1 MVSIKTIAKSS
12 DSIIQ
17 RIEKQLAQNSEVYI
31 DTAINKKIDG
41 EISTLGKEKLIA
53 DHISDLAKG
62 YDSDS
67 KDKLLFL
74 LIKLYNLNKQAHESI
89 LRELKNDKRL
99 LNSRIKTKV
108 AKSKVHVDIYKKLLS
123 IANKHYQ
130 FVKDYAK
137 NFSPGKRYPTSVILS
152 VVSHKKSAE
161 AIYKAL
167 ANIKMRK
174 TLHSVLLQKL
184 DKVFQSLA
192 DSTAELSNRI
202 AALARDVNSG
212 RMRNLKD
219 HAQAIDNVIS
229 SKVNVLRDFA
239 YKYSYNVIHSDHF
252 FDLDGNKLI
261 LVTKHDHRH
270 YATT

>member
-1 MVSIKTIAKSS
+1 MVPIKTISKSS
-12 DSIIQ
+12 DSIIKK
-17 RIEKQLAQNSEVYI
+17 IEKRLAKNSDVYI
-31 DTAINKKIDG
+31 DKSITKKIDR

-62 YDSDS
+62 YGQDS
-67 KDKLLFL
+67 KDRLLFL
-74 LIKLYNLNKQAHESI
+74 LIKLYNLNKQVHESL
-89 LRELKNDKRL
+89 LRELKNDKKL
-99 LNSRIKTKV
+99 LSHRIK
-108 AKSKVHVDIYKKLLS
+108 AKISKKKVHIDIYKKLLG
-123 IANKHYQ
+123 IANRHYQ

-137 NFSPGKRYPTSVILS
+137 NFNPSKRYPTSLILS
-152 VVSHKKSAE
+152 VVSHKRSAE

-192 DSTAELSNRI
+192 DSTADLSNRI
-202 AALARDVNSG
+202 AALARDVSSG
-212 RMRNLKD
+212 RMRNLKE
-219 HAQAIDNVIS
+219 HAANIDLVIS
-229 SKVNVLRDFA
+229 SKVNILREFA

-252 FDLDGNKLI
+252 YDLDGNKLI

-270 YATT
+270 AAAA